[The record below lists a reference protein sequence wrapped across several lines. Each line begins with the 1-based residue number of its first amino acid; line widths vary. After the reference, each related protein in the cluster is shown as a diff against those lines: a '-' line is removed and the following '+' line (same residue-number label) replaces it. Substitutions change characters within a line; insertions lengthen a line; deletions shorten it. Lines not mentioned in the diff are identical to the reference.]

1 MQKDQED
8 LDNKM
13 HTRSRDSSR
22 PVGRTV
28 NLREEY
34 RISLIN
40 SAGKESSL
48 ILDQTIEHLVEKVL
62 PKSKTRTGI
71 MLGAIS
77 PYIDMIPS
85 LNKKKGGGARSSKII
100 GISCK
105 GGMII
110 EYYFNFV
117 SARLNMRNKHGEF
130 Q

>member
-22 PVGRTV
+22 SVGRTV

-85 LNKKKGGGARSSKII
+85 LNKKKRGGGKEQQNNWNQLQRW
-100 GISCK
+100 
-105 GGMII
+105 
-110 EYYFNFV
+110 YDY
-117 SARLNMRNKHGEF
+117 
-130 Q
+130 